1 MMSKQVQQFQQLLKD
16 IENGKDILLEGPQ
29 ATIIISKGAG
39 WVFTKKQGYIVTGS
53 KSEASGLLSSLYKD
67 AGKKDAAEIIRAAAP
82 FCKRYSYEVI
92 EKELIANIVKR
103 GISKLFQQI
112 RKQDVS
118 SAISTAALL
127 EVFTGQKVDTGEDG
141 KVNVA
146 KTVYESGLEHNII
159 EPPKEYI
166 KGMSGAN
173 NAVFSIE
180 NQKGKNISSKLASFA
195 VAKMT
200 YREAIEL
207 SKKSIDSLTRGFCE
221 ALLFWI
227 EWPSPYKT
235 SQLLLEKADDHNR
248 PETWKHLPFVPY
260 SDNLKVVGEE
270 LDANHGVITAYDYIA
285 VFDVL
290 ARLQRTTGKDRFW
303 VVKGKASNEV
313 IEKAKKEGLLL
324 IETDRIKEMTGIK
337 DTDKLK
343 RVKDAL
349 SNSPNLFWRVRA
361 KDRNDQDVSVT
372 IPVAF
377 ATMNIERNLK
387 GNLEGVK
394 GIERVTELFL
404 NHRLFAVES
413 ERFVLLEPQSF
424 SQILALPLQTVNP
437 AMRLFTHL
445 MAYSN
450 SFNGSRTAFINIEK
464 AAELLGLSSW
474 LAMGQQSRI
483 IATLEDYLDKLKKTG
498 TIECWKRQ
506 DNGAYKITIGV

>member
-1 MMSKQVQQFQQLLKD
+1 MSKQVQQFQQLLKD

-112 RKQDVS
+112 RKQDLS

-127 EVFTGQKVDTGEDG
+127 EVFTGQKVDTGEDE

-146 KTVYESGLEHNII
+146 KIVYESGLEHNII

-166 KGMSGAN
+166 NGMSGAD
-173 NAVFSIE
+173 NAVFSVE

-200 YREAIEL
+200 YREAIDL

-235 SQLLLEKADDHNR
+235 SQLLFEKADDHNR
-248 PETWKHLPFVPY
+248 PETWKDLPFIPY
-260 SDNLKVVGEE
+260 GDNLKVVSEE
-270 LDANHGVITAYDYIA
+270 LDAKQGVITAYDYIA

-313 IEKAKKEGLLL
+313 IEKARKKKLVL
-324 IETDRIKEMTGIK
+324 IETDLIKETTGIK

-361 KDRNDQDVSVT
+361 KDRNDNPIS
-372 IPVAF
+372 IKIAVAF
-377 ATMNIERNLK
+377 ASMIIERD
-387 GNLEGVK
+387 LEGVK
-394 GIERVTELFL
+394 GIERVTQLRLNDELFT
-404 NHRLFAVES
+404 VGD
-413 ERFVLLEPQSF
+413 ERFVLVEPQSF

-450 SFNGSRTAFINIEK
+450 SFNGLRTSLINIEK

>member
-1 MMSKQVQQFQQLLKD
+1 MPKQFQQLLKD
-16 IENGKDILLEGPQ
+16 IEKGKDILLEGPQ
-29 ATIIISKGAG
+29 ATIIIGKGAG
-39 WVFTKKQGYIVTGS
+39 WVFTEKQSYMITGS
-53 KSEASGLLSSLYKD
+53 KSEASDLLSSLYKD
-67 AGKKDAAEIIRAAAP
+67 AGKKDTTEAIRAAAP
-82 FCKRYSYEVI
+82 FCKPYPYEVI

-112 RKQDVS
+112 RKQDLS

-127 EVFTGQKVDTGEDG
+127 EVFTGQKVDTGEDE

-146 KTVYESGLEHNII
+146 KIVYESGLQHNII
-159 EPPKEYI
+159 GPPKEYI
-166 KGMSGAN
+166 NGMSGAD
-173 NAVFSIE
+173 NAVFSVE

-200 YREAIEL
+200 YREAIDL

-235 SQLLLEKADDHNR
+235 SQLLFEKADDHNR
-248 PETWKHLPFVPY
+248 PETWKDLPFIPY
-260 SDNLKVVGEE
+260 GDNLNVVSEE
-270 LDANHGVITAYDYIA
+270 LDAKQGVITAYDYIA

-313 IEKAKKEGLLL
+313 IEKARKKKLVL
-324 IETDRIKEMTGIK
+324 IETDLIKETTGIK

-361 KDRNDQDVSVT
+361 KDRNDNPIS
-372 IPVAF
+372 IKIAVAF
-377 ATMNIERNLK
+377 ASMIIERD
-387 GNLEGVK
+387 LEGVK
-394 GIERVTELFL
+394 GIERVTQLRLNDELFT
-404 NHRLFAVES
+404 VGD
-413 ERFVLLEPQSF
+413 ERFVLVEPQSF

-450 SFNGSRTAFINIEK
+450 SFNGLRTSLINIEK